1 MNNKFFL
8 LLQINDA
15 LFPIGGFTQ
24 SYGLETYIQKDIITN
39 GDTAYEYL
47 KKQLFTSFL
56 YSELLCIKIAYSHA
70 KKQDIKQLIKL
81 EQLSKASRSPRE
93 LRDAS
98 LKLGNRFVRAVNGI
112 EVDFNIEFFTKYCT
126 NCKQVG
132 TSHTVAYGVFC
143 AVAEID
149 LDEAIASYLYAQ
161 TSSNVTNCVKLIPIS
176 QTVGQQILY
185 KLQSCFN
192 ELLSK
197 LGELNETDLFLSCP
211 ALDIRSMQH
220 EILYSRLYM
229 S

>member
-1 MNNKFFL
+1 MKDKFFL

-24 SYGLETYIQKDIITN
+24 SYGLETYIQKKIITN
-39 GDTAYEYL
+39 GDTTYEYL

-56 YSELLCIKIAYSHA
+56 YSELLSIKIAYSYA
-70 KKQDIKQLIKL
+70 MDKKISQLVKL
-81 EQLSKASRSPRE
+81 EQLSKASKSPKE

-98 LKLGNRFVRAVNGI
+98 LKLGNRFIRAVNGI
-112 EVDFNIEFFTKYCT
+112 ELDFDTSFLDEYCNT
-126 NCKQVG
+126 CKKIG
-132 TSHTVAYGVFC
+132 TSHAISYGVFC

-149 LDEAIASYLYAQ
+149 LGEAIASYLYAQ
-161 TSSNVTNCVKLIPIS
+161 TSSNVTNCVKLIPLS
-176 QTVGQQILY
+176 QTVGQQVLY
-185 KLQSCFN
+185 KLQGWFS
-192 ELLSK
+192 ELLVRLDS
-197 LGELNETDLFLSCP
+197 LSEDDLFLSCP